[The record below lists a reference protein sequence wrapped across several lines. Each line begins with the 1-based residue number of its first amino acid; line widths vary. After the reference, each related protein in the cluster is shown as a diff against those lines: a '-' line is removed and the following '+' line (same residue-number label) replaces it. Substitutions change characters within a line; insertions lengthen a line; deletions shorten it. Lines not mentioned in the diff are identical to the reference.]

1 MSKKWEGFPI
11 RIMFD
16 FYKAQLY
23 FNYHIYLCIMRT
35 HI

>member
-16 FYKAQLY
+16 FYKVYVL
-23 FNYHIYLCIMRT
+23 ITVCT
-35 HI
+35 CV